1 MKAAIFQKAHE
12 PLTIEDVDLA
22 ELRSDEV
29 LVRTVCSGV
38 CHSDLHVVDGMG
50 NLQMP
55 MVLGHEASGVVEQ
68 VGKDVSY
75 VKPGDRVILS
85 LKPFCGN
92 CYYCL
97 GGRPAPVQRPGARR
111 RRSADGSPGR
121 ASPCCRWAASAR
133 SPST

>member
-1 MKAAIFQKAHE
+1 MKAALFQKAHE

-29 LVRTVCSGV
+29 YVRTVCSGV

-68 VGKDVSY
+68 VGK
-75 VKPGDRVILS
+75 
-85 LKPFCGN
+85 
-92 CYYCL
+92 
-97 GGRPAPVQRPGARR
+97 
-111 RRSADGSPGR
+111 
-121 ASPCCRWAASAR
+121 
-133 SPST
+133 T

>member
-50 NLQMP
+50 NLRCRWC
-55 MVLGHEASGVVEQ
+55 SGT
-68 VGKDVSY
+68 
-75 VKPGDRVILS
+75 
-85 LKPFCGN
+85 
-92 CYYCL
+92 
-97 GGRPAPVQRPGARR
+97 
-111 RRSADGSPGR
+111 SPR
-121 ASPCCRWAASAR
+121 ASWSR
-133 SPST
+133 SERT